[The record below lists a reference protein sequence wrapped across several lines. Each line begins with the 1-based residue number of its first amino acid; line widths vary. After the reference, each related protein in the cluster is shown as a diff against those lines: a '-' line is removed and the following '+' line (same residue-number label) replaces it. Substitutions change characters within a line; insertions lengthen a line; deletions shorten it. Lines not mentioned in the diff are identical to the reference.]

1 MSHSIRIFGGLSM
14 LAICCCFQSEVVG
27 QGKDDKKDSGTLSG
41 IVIDRNDKKLV
52 VKFDGQDEPTE
63 FPIDKNDKKQAKA
76 LAPIFSVARVK
87 VSYKTVDGGKQL
99 VAIEKTPT
107 KAQGTITGTVLATHD
122 WWIEIKPKNGP
133 PEGFAATYPKELWA
147 ATQAAIKQMQKDDV
161 VVIDYYTDLERQ
173 RIKSIRK
180 AK

>member
-1 MSHSIRIFGGLSM
+1 MSHSIRIAGGLSA
-14 LAICCCFQSEVVG
+14 LAICICFQAAVVG
-27 QGKDDKKDSGTLSG
+27 QSKDDKKNSGTLSG
-41 IVIDRNDKKLV
+41 IVMDRNDKKLV
-52 VKFDGQDEPTE
+52 VKFDGQEEPTE
-63 FPIDKNDKKQAKA
+63 FPVDKNDKKQAKA
-76 LAPIFSVARVK
+76 LAPIFSVARVRLT
-87 VSYKTVDGGKQL
+87 YKTVDGAKQI

-107 KAQGTITGTVLATHD
+107 KVQGTITGAVLATHD

-147 ATQAAIKQMQKDDV
+147 ATQAAIKQLQKDDI
-161 VVIDYYTDLERQ
+161 VVIDYYTDLERH